1 MSEAST
7 PPTRTRVPGPL
18 AGFAGSRPL
27 APAWFL
33 DALAIAPQRTFVEV
47 QGAQIETLTWGPEKA
62 PGVLLL
68 HGNGA
73 HADWWSFI
81 APFLA
86 QNFRVAALSWS
97 GMGGSDWRKRYS
109 SDLYVE
115 EAFACARASGLFDG
129 AHKPVFVG
137 HSFGG
142 FPTMAAAA
150 ERGDE
155 LRGIV
160 LFDTPLWTP
169 EMRSKRQSPRD
180 PAREFKPS
188 KVYRTMGE
196 ALERFRLL
204 PDQPCEN
211 LFIVD
216 HIARTS
222 LRETT
227 DVSGPGYTWRFDP
240 FLWQHYKDRRS
251 SNDLAAA
258 KCPVSFLWGAQSR
271 LMPAAVVDYMRR
283 LAPPGSP
290 AVEIPQAGHHVMLDQ
305 PIATVAVLRALLA
318 IHPGTA

>member
-1 MSEAST
+1 MSEPSDSK
-7 PPTRTRVPGPL
+7 TRVRVPGPL
-18 AGFAGSRPL
+18 ARFAGQKPP
-27 APAWFL
+27 APAWFEN
-33 DALAIAPQRTFVEV
+33 ALADQPARQFVEV
-47 QGAQIETLTWGPEKA
+47 QGAQIETLVWGPENA

-86 QNFRVAALSWS
+86 KQFRVAAISWS
-97 GMGGSDWRKRYS
+97 GMGGSDWRKQYS
-109 SDLYVE
+109 NDLYVE
-115 EAFACARASGLFDG
+115 EAFACARASGLFAG
-129 AHKPVFVG
+129 HYKPVFVG

-150 ERGDE
+150 DRGHE

-169 EMRSKRQSPRD
+169 EMRSQRQSPRD

-188 KVYRTMGE
+188 KVYRSMSE

-211 LFIVD
+211 AFIVD

-222 LRETT
+222 LRDTS
-227 DVSGPGYTWRFDP
+227 DAAGPGHTWRFDP

-251 SNDLAAA
+251 SDDLAAA
-258 KCPVSFLWGAQSR
+258 KCPVSFLWGAESR
-271 LMPAAVVDYMRR
+271 LMPAAVIHYMRR

-290 AVEIPQAGHHVMLDQ
+290 AIEIPQAGHHVMLDQ
-305 PIATVAVLRALLA
+305 PIATVAALRALLA
-318 IHPGTA
+318 VRQ

>member
-1 MSEAST
+1 MSESSNSHS
-7 PPTRTRVPGPL
+7 RVRVPGPL
-18 AGFAGSRPL
+18 ARFSGQRPP
-27 APAWFL
+27 APPWF
-33 DALAIAPQRTFVEV
+33 DNALAHRPTRSIVAV
-47 QGAQIETLTWGPEKA
+47 QGAGIETLVWGPENA

-86 QNFRVAALSWS
+86 REFRVAAISWS
-97 GMGGSDWRKRYS
+97 GMGGSEWRTRYS
-109 SDLYVE
+109 CDQYVD
-115 EAFACARASGLFDG
+115 EAFGCARASGLFDG
-129 AHKPVFVG
+129 PHKPVFVG

-150 ERGDE
+150 DRGDE
-155 LRGIV
+155 LAGIV

-169 EMRSKRQSPRD
+169 EMRGKRQSPRD

-188 KVYRTMGE
+188 KVYRTMSE

-211 LFIVD
+211 AFIVD

-222 LRETT
+222 LRETR
-227 DVSGPGYTWRFDP
+227 DAAGPGFTWRFDP
-240 FLWQHYKDRRS
+240 FLWRSYKDRRS
-251 SNDLAAA
+251 GNDLARV
-258 KCPVSFLWGAQSR
+258 KCPVSFLWGAESR
-271 LMPAAVVDYMRR
+271 LMPTTVIDYMRR

-290 AVEIPQAGHHVMLDQ
+290 AIEIPQAGHHVMLDQ
-305 PIATVAVLRALLA
+305 PIATVAALRALLA
-318 IHPGTA
+318 TR